1 MGVVYFCDFISC
13 FILPQI
19 KLTLKRYNICRKNAG
34 LKICF
39 AKVIKEV
46 AKIYFGEKTFGVSG
60 CLTKNLAVCHCPY
73 QELRKVE
80 NLDLKN

>member
-1 MGVVYFCDFISC
+1 MFYSPTNQAYFEKV
-13 FILPQI
+13 QH
-19 KLTLKRYNICRKNAG
+19 LKEKCRV
-34 LKICF
+34 KIFF
-39 AKVIKEV
+39 AKVIKEG

>member
-1 MGVVYFCDFISC
+1 MFHSPTNQAYFEKV
-13 FILPQI
+13 QH
-19 KLTLKRYNICRKNAG
+19 LKEGCRV
-34 LKICF
+34 KIFFF
-39 AKVIKEV
+39 AEVIKEV

-80 NLDLKN
+80 NLDLKNNY